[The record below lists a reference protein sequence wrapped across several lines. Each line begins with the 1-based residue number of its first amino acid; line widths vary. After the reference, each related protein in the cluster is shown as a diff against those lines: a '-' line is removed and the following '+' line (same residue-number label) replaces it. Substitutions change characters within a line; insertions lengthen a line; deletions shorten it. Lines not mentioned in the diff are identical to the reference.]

1 LFYSFQKIDVLMT
14 SKIIERN
21 EIPLSIHQEKMI
33 KSGWG
38 EDAIT
43 KANVE
48 KLVYLSD
55 GLKIEGYLAYPK
67 EKKEEEKF
75 PCIIWNRGGAGAK
88 GMIDQFTARGMFGQL
103 ASWGYV
109 VFASMYRGSLE
120 GRDEVGGKDINDV
133 LTLLEVA
140 EEIPFADTT
149 KWGIEGW
156 SRGGLMTYLI
166 LQEKNNFRCAVLV
179 GAISDVRMPAKNTP
193 AMTELFKHAFPKEI
207 FDAEMFNRC
216 AVEHADKFAKGT
228 SYLLIHGGGDDI
240 ISPLQSIEMAKK
252 LTENEINY
260 RLVILEHG
268 THYLKN
274 HRKEATALRKHWY
287 EKYLKG

>member
-1 LFYSFQKIDVLMT
+1 MPSQ
-14 SKIIERN
+14 IIERS
-21 EIPLSIHQEKMI
+21 EIPLTPQQEKML

-38 EDAIT
+38 VDALE

-48 KLVYLSD
+48 KIIYLSD

-67 EKKEEEKF
+67 VRKENEKF
-75 PCIIWNRGGAGAK
+75 PCIIWNRGGAGPK
-88 GMIDQFTARGMFGQL
+88 GMIDSFAARGMFGQL

-120 GRDEVGGKDINDV
+120 GQDEVGGRDVNDV
-133 LTLLEVA
+133 LNLLPLA
-140 EEIPFADTT
+140 EEIPFADIT

-156 SRGGLMTYLI
+156 SRGGLMTYII
-166 LQEKNNFRCAVLV
+166 LQQNHNFKCAVFV

-193 AMTELFKHAFPKEI
+193 AMTELFRNHFPKEI
-207 FDAEMFNRC
+207 FDSEMHKRC
-216 AVEHADKFAKGT
+216 ALDHTDKLAKET
-228 SYLLIHGGGDDI
+228 NYLLIHGGGDDI
-240 ISPLQSIEMAKK
+240 ISPVQSIEMAKK
-252 LTENEINY
+252 LSENEINY

-268 THYLKN
+268 THYLRN
-274 HRKEATALRKHWY
+274 HRKEVAVLRKHWY

>member
-1 LFYSFQKIDVLMT
+1 MT
-14 SKIIERN
+14 SKIIERT
-21 EIPLSIHQEKMI
+21 EIPLTIQQEKMLT
-33 KSGWG
+33 SGWG
-38 EDAIT
+38 KDSIE

-48 KLVYLSD
+48 KIIYLSD
-55 GLKIEGYLAYPK
+55 GLRIEGYLAYPK
-67 EKKEEEKF
+67 EQKENEKF
-75 PCIIWNRGGAGAK
+75 PCVIWNRGGAGAK
-88 GMIDQFTARGMFGQL
+88 GMIDSFAARGMFGQL

-120 GRDEVGGKDINDV
+120 GEDRIGGEDVNDV
-133 LTLLEVA
+133 LNLISIADEL
-140 EEIPFADTT
+140 PFADTT

-166 LQEKNNFRCAVLV
+166 LQKNHNFKCAVFV

-216 AVEHADKFAKGT
+216 AVEHANKLAKET
-228 SYLLIHGGGDDI
+228 NYLLIHGGGDDI

-252 LTENEINY
+252 LYENEINY

-268 THYLKN
+268 THYLRN
-274 HRKEATALRKHWY
+274 HRKEVAALRKHWY
-287 EKYLKG
+287 EKYLMD

>member
-1 LFYSFQKIDVLMT
+1 MT
-14 SKIIERN
+14 SKITERT
-21 EIPLSIHQEKMI
+21 EIPLTIQQEKMLS
-33 KSGWG
+33 SGWG
-38 EDAIT
+38 KDSIE

-48 KLVYLSD
+48 KIIYLSD
-55 GLKIEGYLAYPK
+55 GLRVEGYLAYPK
-67 EKKEEEKF
+67 EQKENEKF

-88 GMIDQFTARGMFGQL
+88 GMIDSFAARGMFGQL

-109 VFASMYRGSLE
+109 VFASMYRGSIE
-120 GRDEVGGKDINDV
+120 GEDRIGGEDVNDV
-133 LTLLEVA
+133 LNLIPLADEL
-140 EEIPFADTT
+140 PFADTT

-166 LQEKNNFRCAVLV
+166 LQKNHNFKCAVFV

-193 AMTELFKHAFPKEI
+193 SMTELFKHAFPKEI

-216 AVEHADKFAKGT
+216 AVEHADKLARET
-228 SYLLIHGGGDDI
+228 NYLLIHGGADDI

-260 RLVILEHG
+260 RLVILERG
-268 THYLKN
+268 THYLRN
-274 HRKEATALRKHWY
+274 HRKEVAALRKHWY
-287 EKYLKG
+287 EKYLRD